1 MNTFEIDERNYSD
14 LFEYNENDPITF
26 GRLRVDKDIVSKYPH
41 IVDPNTDILNKSQ
54 KDEVLEKES
63 KNIEQDDKQKI
74 STIMDVKLGDIISNL
89 SNVILNFWTEYKKML
104 VEVKLEMDDIVLD
117 EKDKN
122 ITYLVKIHCQSFI
135 RYLRKDDN
143 SLYMGIFFIL
153 LSILLYFIN
162 IIR

>member
-1 MNTFEIDERNYSD
+1 MNTFEIDEKNYSD
-14 LFEYNENDPITF
+14 LFEYNDNDPITF
-26 GRLRVDKDIVSKYPH
+26 GRLRVDQDIVSKYPH
-41 IVDPNTDILNKSQ
+41 IVDPNTEILNKSQ
-54 KDEVLEKES
+54 KDEVLEKETKS
-63 KNIEQDDKQKI
+63 VNEDKQKI

-89 SNVILNFWTEYKKML
+89 SNVILNFFTDYKKIL
-104 VEVKLEMDDIVLD
+104 VEVKLEIDDIVLE

-122 ITYLVKIHCQSFI
+122 MSYLVKIHCQSFI

-153 LSILLYFIN
+153 VSILLYFIN